1 MHMEAGDTSLKQL
14 GGVQGEV
21 GGAPR
26 ALAAPIHID
35 LLVSVVVF
43 AIEVWPVYYI
53 RLLHDAACK
62 IV

>member
-1 MHMEAGDTSLKQL
+1 MHTEAGDTSLKQL

-26 ALAAPIHID
+26 ALAAPVHVD

-53 RLLHDAACK
+53 
-62 IV
+62 